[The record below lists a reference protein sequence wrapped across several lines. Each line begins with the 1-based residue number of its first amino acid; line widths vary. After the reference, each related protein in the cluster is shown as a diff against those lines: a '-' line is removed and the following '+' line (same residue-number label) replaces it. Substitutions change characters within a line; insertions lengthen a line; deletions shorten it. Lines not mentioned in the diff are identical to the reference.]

1 MATYLVLTI
10 IGDDKPGLVGLLSE
24 TISRHSGNWL
34 ESNMSHLAG
43 KFAGIL
49 RVSVGDDEADA
60 LVADLQGL
68 SSVLK
73 LVVEI
78 KGYRGEDAKEKKS
91 TMDTYWVPGCF
102 EIPQTVSWLLEQG
115 GYDGVLA
122 LGCLIRG
129 ETDHYDYLATEVTR
143 GLGSLSTVS
152 EIPVCYGIL
161 TCDNL
166 EQALHR
172 AGSKSGNKGAE
183 SMQALIEMIN
193 LTAVIGGEVEDVV
206 EDGEES

>member
-1 MATYLVLTI
+1 MGNTFRGKCVADGIRVAVVAASFNELVVSQ
-10 IGDDKPGLVGLLSE
+10 LVEGAE
-24 TISRHSGNWL
+24 
-34 ESNMSHLAG
+34 
-43 KFAGIL
+43 
-49 RVSVGDDEADA
+49 DA
-60 LVADLQGL
+60 LERFSMSECD
-68 SSVLK
+68 
-73 LVVEI
+73 
-78 KGYRGEDAKEKKS
+78 
-91 TMDTYWVPGCF
+91 MDTYWVPGCF

-115 GYDGVLA
+115 SYDGVLA

-206 EDGEES
+206 EDGEEA